1 MKRHRLYGFT
11 LIELTVALVL
21 VGILTAL
28 ALPNFQTF
36 MQTRRV
42 VTETNEIV
50 KGMYIARS
58 EAVKRKATVTMCVS
72 SNQTSCTGGAW
83 HAGWIV
89 LTGTEILR
97 KRPAGDS
104 GIEVATGVDTIAF
117 GPSGVATLADPLQVC
132 DGRGWSRVGRSI
144 QIGGAG
150 RPLATE
156 VSC

>member
-58 EAVKRKATVTMCVS
+58 EAVKRKSTVTLCVS
-72 SNQTSCTGGAW
+72 TDQATCTGGDW

-89 LTGTEILR
+89 VAGADILR

-104 GIEVATGVDTIAF
+104 GIEIATGVDSIAF
-117 GPSGVATLADPLQVC
+117 GPNGIATLADPLQVC
-132 DGRGWSRVGRSI
+132 DGRGLSRVGRSI